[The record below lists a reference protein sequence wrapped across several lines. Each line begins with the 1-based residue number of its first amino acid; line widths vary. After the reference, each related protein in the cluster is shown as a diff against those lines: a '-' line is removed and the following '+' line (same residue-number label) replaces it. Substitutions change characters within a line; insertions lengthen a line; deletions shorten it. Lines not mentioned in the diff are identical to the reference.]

1 MRKRLDHHA
10 GKAISNTP
18 GKEKGSAVVT
28 ASPILWQEQVELKQ
42 TQVLQSFLENRYANK
57 DPMPASLRN
66 PKSSPTYYDD
76 LVKEMQEAPDRT
88 WFGSAMKRI
97 KGSLRLT

>member
-1 MRKRLDHHA
+1 MRKRLDHRT
-10 GKAISNTP
+10 GKAISNAT
-18 GKEKGSAVVT
+18 GKGKGSATVP
-28 ASPILWQEQVELKQ
+28 ASPIRWQEQVELKQ
-42 TQVLQSFLENRYANK
+42 TQVLESFLENRYANK

-76 LVKEMQEAPDRT
+76 LVKEMQEAPERT
-88 WFGSAMKRI
+88 WVGGLMKRI